1 MHLEVSN
8 LTKYYSK
15 SSPVIQSIDFTVGKG
30 EIISFIGDSGVGKTT
45 FLKCISGLEKIN
57 FGRIRF

>member
-15 SSPVIQSIDFTVGKG
+15 SSPVIKSIDFSVGKG
-30 EIISFIGDSGVGKTT
+30 EIISFIGDSGEGKTT
-45 FLKCISGLEKIN
+45 FLVWKK
-57 FGRIRF
+57 

>member
-30 EIISFIGDSGVGKTT
+30 EIISFIGDSG
-45 FLKCISGLEKIN
+45 EE
-57 FGRIRF
+57 RQRF